1 MSRIGSTDYYA
12 ADVPEGYTQIVFS
25 SYPLS
30 NDDNLAGRGDSTG
43 WETIPD
49 YKDKE
54 PCFYADTNDDAV
66 YGKGQRAMANAAA
79 TGLQKIPRVMPKSGK
94 ILQ

>member
-30 NDDNLAGRGDSTG
+30 NDDTLQAAAT
-43 WETIPD
+43 
-49 YKDKE
+49 
-54 PCFYADTNDDAV
+54 V
-66 YGKGQRAMANAAA
+66 QVGKPSLIIRIRNRASMRTRMTMQYMARANVAMANAAA
-79 TGLQKIPRVMPKSGK
+79 TGLQKIPA
-94 ILQ
+94 